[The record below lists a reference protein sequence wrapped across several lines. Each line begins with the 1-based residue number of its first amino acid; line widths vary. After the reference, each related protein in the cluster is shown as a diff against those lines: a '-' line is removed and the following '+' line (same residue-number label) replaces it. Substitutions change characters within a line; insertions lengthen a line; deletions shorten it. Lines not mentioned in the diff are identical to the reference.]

1 MSLSGLQLSTSGV
14 WSYTLTMRA
23 NTDATRTQSGESN
36 TEVWL
41 DEELWLELKTEGLDE
56 ELDERRRG
64 DRFLLDDQSGV
75 RQREPEI

>member
-23 NTDATRTQSGESN
+23 NTDAARTQSGESN